1 MKKTFVV
8 LLVFLVSAA
17 ANAAWED
24 WDLGGE
30 LGLGIGAGSEKGK
43 IMSPALTVT
52 GTREEGNKRI
62 ELGLGF
68 MYGTDQIENFTKA
81 DLGDDR
87 NSAEYRPGETVDA
100 KLTVM
105 PFTVNILYTIY
116 ENFYVGGGVGLYNVF
131 YKEIPGGDYRVN
143 PDSKVG
149 AEVKSPAS
157 TALGFQQL
165 AGVEIFPMSPNW
177 SWFVGIKSFL
187 TTSSPQVASILGITI
202 GGKVKYSW

>member
-87 NSAEYRPGETVDA
+87 NSAEYRPGETV
-100 KLTVM
+100 
-105 PFTVNILYTIY
+105 LYTIY

-165 AGVEIFPMSPNW
+165 AGV
-177 SWFVGIKSFL
+177 
-187 TTSSPQVASILGITI
+187 
-202 GGKVKYSW
+202 